1 MMQKSIASDEAE
13 MRYALQTILSICSKY
28 ILYSLILTIPCSV
41 LCNTQ
46 DTHRSRVH
54 CTTSKVYLH
63 TQEWCT
69 LHHFHSAQ
77 CTHSSRAHCTTSKV
91 YVHTQEPL
99 QRPADIVTQT
109 SVGEWSWPAVEAVSR
124 YWVLMA
130 SDFNVLHKVITSIT
144 VTVTI
149 CHHYDQDLIRWVE
162 LAWYWRCFFLS
173 QDRHLF
179 LLIL

>member
-13 MRYALQTILSICSKY
+13 MRYVLQTILSICSKY

-69 LHHFHSAQ
+69 LHHFQNIRAQ
-77 CTHSSRAHCTTSKV
+77 TRAIYSKLSHRSRVHCTTYKV
-91 YVHTQEPL
+91 YVNSVHSALHTQQPCTL
-99 QRPADIVTQT
+99 HHFQSIRAHTGAVT
-109 SVGEWSWPAVEAVSR
+109 EAGWHC
-124 YWVLMA
+124 Y
-130 SDFNVLHKVITSIT
+130 T
-144 VTVTI
+144 
-149 CHHYDQDLIRWVE
+149 DLSRWVE
-162 LAWYWRCFFLS
+162 LACRGGC
-173 QDRHLF
+173 
-179 LLIL
+179 